1 MALGGQIGAK
11 MTTGKGRQQKGPQRA
26 GSGEVKDSLPRSQ
39 AEPSG
44 PVHWRV
50 TLAGCEPDLYN
61 DRRKAS
67 AAAKRA
73 RLKGYV
79 VTLTRV
85 ETVSRRWQV
94 SGVLCF
100 VWRGW
105 VSKRWRWA
113 AGEVDNVFDDCGV
126 TYAEAVEAAERAA
139 RGQR

>member
-1 MALGGQIGAK
+1 
-11 MTTGKGRQQKGPQRA
+11 MTTGKGRTTKGPQRA
-26 GSGEVKDSLPRSQ
+26 GSDEVKDSLPRSQ
-39 AEPSG
+39 IDPSG

-50 TLAGCEPDLYN
+50 TLAGCYPEVYG
-61 DRRKAS
+61 DRRQAV

-85 ETVSRRWQV
+85 ETVSRRWRV
-94 SGVLCF
+94 NGVDCRVF
-100 VWRGW
+100 RGW
-105 VSKRWRWA
+105 CSRRWFWA
-113 AGEVDNVFDDCGV
+113 AGEVDNVLDDDGV

>member
-1 MALGGQIGAK
+1 
-11 MTTGKGRQQKGPQRA
+11 MTTGKGEQTKGPQRA
-26 GSGEVKDSLPRSQ
+26 GCDEVKDSLPRSQ
-39 AEPSG
+39 IDPSG
-44 PVHWRV
+44 PVRWRV
-50 TLAGCEPDLYN
+50 DIAGCEPDLYS

-85 ETVSRRWQV
+85 ETVSRRWRVNGMDCRVFQ
-94 SGVLCF
+94 SWCS
-100 VWRGW
+100 RRW
-105 VSKRWRWA
+105 VWA
-113 AGEVDNVFDDCGV
+113 AGEVDSVLDDDGV

>member
-1 MALGGQIGAK
+1 
-11 MTTGKGRQQKGPQRA
+11 MTTGKGRTTKGPLRA
-26 GSGEVKDSLPRSQ
+26 GCDEVKDSLPRSQ

-50 TLAGCEPDLYN
+50 TLAGCEPDTYS
-61 DRRKAS
+61 DRRLAR

-85 ETVSRRWQV
+85 ETVSRRWRC
-94 SGVLCF
+94 GDLRCY
-100 VWRGW
+100 VWRDSLSRGW
-105 VSKRWRWA
+105 SWSAGLAGAGWR
-113 AGEVDNVFDDCGV
+113 E
-126 TYAEAVEAAERAA
+126 TYERAVEAAEKAA